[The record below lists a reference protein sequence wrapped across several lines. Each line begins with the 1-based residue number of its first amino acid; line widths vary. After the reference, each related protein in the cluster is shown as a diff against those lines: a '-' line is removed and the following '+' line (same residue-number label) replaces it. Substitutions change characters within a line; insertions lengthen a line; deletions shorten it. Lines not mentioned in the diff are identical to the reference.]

1 MDQIEPLTIE
11 EDLNPRKRRISFSSD
26 DSEPI
31 PKNYRCDIQSSSDD
45 DTDKIE
51 SQYFLLP
58 PENDCDLSDV
68 PEVIPLD
75 QVSEAPV
82 VQISSLSE
90 KESSFVA
97 EVMTG
102 AFLVDVGTHLSLDD
116 GTYVGTVVSVFGPVK
131 EAFCVVKM
139 KNAGKFS
146 ELLENKRLVVGT
158 SVHYDLC
165 HHNIIYSPETQCDT
179 TAGTDASYLHDEELP
194 DNVRPEFSDDEKER
208 IWIQNNKH
216 QNESGSSESELYSSS
231 DTESEFQPLPDSKI
245 IVPSWLQ

>member
-1 MDQIEPLTIE
+1 MTIE

-31 PKNYRCDIQSSSDD
+31 PKNYRCDVQSSSDD
-45 DTDKIE
+45 DREKIE
-51 SQYFLLP
+51 SQYFLYP
-58 PENDCDLSDV
+58 PDNDCDLGDV
-68 PEVIPLD
+68 PDVIPLD

-82 VQISSLSE
+82 VVISSLSE

-97 EVMTG
+97 EVMNG
-102 AFLVDVGTHLSLDD
+102 AYLVDVGTHLSLED

-139 KNAGKFS
+139 KNKEKFS
-146 ELLENKRLVVGT
+146 ELSENKRLISGT
-158 SVHYDLC
+158 PVHYDLC
-165 HHNIIYSPETQCDT
+165 HHSIIYSPETQCDT

-194 DNVRPEFSDDEKER
+194 ENVRPEFSDDEKER
-208 IWIQNNKH
+208 IWIQNNK
-216 QNESGSSESELYSSS
+216 QQDESASSRSDDYSSS
-231 DTESEFQPLPDSKI
+231 DTERAFQSPPENKI